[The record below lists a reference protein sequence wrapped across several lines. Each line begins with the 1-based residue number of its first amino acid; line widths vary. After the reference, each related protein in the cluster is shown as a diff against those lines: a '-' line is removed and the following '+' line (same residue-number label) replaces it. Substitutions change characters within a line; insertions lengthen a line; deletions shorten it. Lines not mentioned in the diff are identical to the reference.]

1 MLARTGDFPCDIYRI
16 ALAAGVTLHDAE
28 ENRTSGRKPGHCYCK
43 PAVRAI
49 GRAHGESHL
58 ALVLKLINQT
68 GNGRELHAA
77 TLQAVSYLVRIEA
90 MPIGSALFDAFDRID
105 LGHVRRMARA
115 MPGSTAHNMAA
126 MLYPMLA
133 SAALFEKEAA

>member
-16 ALAAGVTLHDAE
+16 ARACGVTLHDAE
-28 ENRTSGRKPGHCYCK
+28 ENRTTGRKPGHCYCK

-49 GRAHGESHL
+49 GRAYGESHL

-68 GNGRELHAA
+68 GNGLELHAA
-77 TLQAVSYLVRIEA
+77 ILQAVSYLVRIEV
-90 MPIGSALFDAFDRID
+90 MPIGSELFDAFDRID

-126 MLYPMLA
+126 MLFPMIA
-133 SAALFEKEAA
+133 GGALFERAAA